1 MMAQFDSRRFD
12 DIRVGQ
18 ALPATAA
25 AALGETRSWPKL
37 AERYVQ
43 DWAGRGA
50 MIAQRDAPAADTGD
64 EIDEI
69 FGSIYARHLDDSQ
82 NVDVRVVARTR
93 SGARLVDIIR
103 VRLH

>member
-1 MMAQFDSRRFD
+1 MAQFDSRRFD

-18 ALPATAA
+18 ALPAAA
-25 AALGETRSWPKL
+25 PAALGDARCWPKL

-43 DWAGRGA
+43 DWAGHGA
-50 MIAQRDAPAADTGD
+50 LIAQRDAPADDAGD

-69 FGSIYARHLDDSQ
+69 FGSIYARHLDDSL
-82 NVDVRVVARTR
+82 NVDVRVVGRTR

>member
-43 DWAGRGA
+43 DWAGHGA
-50 MIAQRDAPAADTGD
+50 LVARRDAPVDEAGD

-69 FGSIYARHLDDSQ
+69 IGSVYARHLDDSQ

-93 SGARLVDIIR
+93 SGARLVDIVR